1 MKVLLP
7 ITTEQTISI
16 IPRNLDSVYYDTDY
30 SNRVT
35 NNNGTV
41 ESLSCIEDIIAI
53 LNGIEMTIIKD
64 GEKTTETL
72 SDLLITTNGNYVDV
86 TFSSTI
92 LEEGNGYFIELKK
105 EGELYYRDKFYI
117 TTQTDFTAKHK
128 QSQNKYKEYNV
139 LDDNTYII
147 K

>member
-16 IPRNLDSVYYDTDY
+16 IPRNLDVSGGAID
-30 SNRVT
+30 
-35 NNNGTV
+35 
-41 ESLSCIEDIIAI
+41 IEI
-53 LNGIEMTIIKD
+53 TKD
-64 GEKTTETL
+64 GEKIAEQ
-72 SDLLITTNGNYVDV
+72 LIAVPVENGNHVDV
-86 TFSSTI
+86 SFSSTI
-92 LEEGNGYFIELKK
+92 LEEGYSYFVEMTYA
-105 EGELYYRDKFYI
+105 GELYYRDKFYI
-117 TTQTDFTAKHK
+117 TNQTDFTAKHK